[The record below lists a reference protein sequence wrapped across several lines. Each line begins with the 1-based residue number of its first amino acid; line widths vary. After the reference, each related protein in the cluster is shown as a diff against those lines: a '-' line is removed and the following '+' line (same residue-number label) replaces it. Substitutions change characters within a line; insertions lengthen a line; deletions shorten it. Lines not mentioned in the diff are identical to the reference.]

1 MKICIVGLGY
11 VGLPLALQFARSG
24 ANVLGLDIDA
34 GKVESINRGESYI
47 RHIAKEAITEQL
59 RAGRLE
65 AATDFNRLSGA
76 DAVIICVPT
85 PLNRN
90 RKPDISFIVETARAI
105 APPLSKGTLVVLE
118 STTHPGTTDENL
130 RTVLE
135 EKSGLVAGADFHL
148 AFSPER
154 EDPGNPNS
162 VVATIPKVVGGF
174 TPAVWRKRLPFI
186 QLRSSVSCRCRP
198 AGSRKRP
205 NCWRTFFAASISRW
219 SMS

>member
-105 APPLSKGTLVVLE
+105 APHLSKGTLVVLE
-118 STTHPGTTDENL
+118 STTHPGTTDGNL
-130 RTVLE
+130 RPSLK
-135 EKSGLVAGADFHL
+135 KSRA
-148 AFSPER
+148 
-154 EDPGNPNS
+154 
-162 VVATIPKVVGGF
+162 
-174 TPAVWRKRLPFI
+174 W
-186 QLRSSVSCRCRP
+186 
-198 AGSRKRP
+198 
-205 NCWRTFFAASISRW
+205 
-219 SMS
+219 